1 MASEGMILVR
11 TSDLN
16 EWGDESHSL
25 FPPRIKAKAGSLQGL
40 LSIISSWKKNF
51 QFLFTGDWITTMIF
65 SSSVLIF
72 FTSSVLDY
80 LGKEENFASSLAYV
94 RDFSK

>member
-51 QFLFTGDWITTMIF
+51 QFLFTGG
-65 SSSVLIF
+65 
-72 FTSSVLDY
+72 LDY
-80 LGKEENFASSLAYV
+80 NDDLFFFCFNIFYIFCS
-94 RDFSK
+94 